1 MLPVTKFQWIGA
13 AFRRAVARE
22 VEGYMHFVLLAVVLL
37 VVIWSVTAHLISVE
51 ESAAEVNASL
61 SAREMM
67 ETYEAQMVRNLGA
80 IDQTLRTI
88 QYAYET
94 PLGGQG
100 KVFSLMELRQKGLL
114 PPSLVFD
121 IRLADRQGNIAMEMA
136 SGGTPALI
144 NVGAQAYF
152 LHHQQ
157 NNTGAAFVGRA
168 TRNPSN
174 GEWALQFSRRLNTA
188 DGSFDGIAILA
199 VDPGYF
205 TSGYEV
211 SRMHAQGVIALL
223 GPDGEFRVKR
233 SGDDV
238 SSGQTVDYA
247 AVTHGAFEEGGN
259 GVLLVSPWDGI
270 QRYTV
275 ARKLRGFPL
284 TALVGLSRE
293 EQLAPFY
300 QHRRTYLVEATIA
313 SVLLVAVV
321 AVLSRLNWQL
331 TKSRRRMRRIQE
343 TYYAASE
350 ASLDAFFV
358 LQSVRGENGLIN
370 DFIFSDTNARGEAL
384 TGCTKEALLGMSLR
398 AVFPLSV
405 ENGLLDDLIAVTQTG
420 SGRETEWNNAVPSL
434 PALPAEWLYRQI
446 VQVEDG
452 VVVIVRDISERKRL
466 ETKIHFQATHDTL
479 TGLPNRNLLR
489 ERLQNAIANAS
500 RFEHSVWV
508 MFIDLDRFKSI
519 NDTLGHKAGDIFLQS
534 VATRLQNEVRE
545 VDTVSRLGGDE
556 FVLVLPGTFDGG
568 VSSATAKRFMKIVS
582 EPIMI
587 EEREFHLSCSVGVAV
602 YPEDGTTPELL
613 IERADIA
620 MYRAK
625 ESGRNTFQFF
635 TAAMNERLV
644 ERLRLEA
651 DLRKAIER
659 NELVL
664 HYQPQVD
671 LVSGQIVGVEAL
683 IRWQHP
689 QLGMVSPLRF
699 IPVAEETGL
708 IGPIGD
714 WVIRTAVAQNMA
726 WQCSGYGQLRLAV
739 NLSAYQFE
747 QPELVESIA
756 AVLQEHAMESH
767 QLEIELT
774 ESMVMKDVESAIG
787 VLRNLKAL
795 GVKLSIDDFGTG
807 YSSLSYLKRFPID
820 VLKIDQSF
828 VRDIAVNSDDAAIVL
843 AIISLAHSLRLRVIA
858 EGVETASQLDFLRHH
873 GCDEIQGYHFSRPLP
888 AAELGQLLLQGKRL
902 PPTR

>member
-1 MLPVTKFQWIGA
+1 MLLVTKFQGISA
-13 AFRRAVARE
+13 ALRRAIASE
-22 VEGYMHFVLLAVVLL
+22 VVGYMHFVLLAVVLL

-51 ESAAEVNASL
+51 ESAAEGAASL
-61 SAREMM
+61 STREMM

-88 QYAYET
+88 KYAYET
-94 PLGGQG
+94 QRGGQG
-100 KVFSLMELRQKGLL
+100 KVFSLLELRQKGLL

-121 IRLADRQGNIAMEMA
+121 IRLADRQGDMA
-136 SGGTPALI
+136 IGWAGGGSLPLI
-144 NVGAQAYF
+144 NVADQAYF

-157 NNTGAAFVGRA
+157 NDTGAAFVGKA

-174 GEWALQFSRRLNTA
+174 GEWALQFSRRLNRA
-188 DGSFDGIAILA
+188 DGSFDGTAILA

-211 SRMHAQGVIALL
+211 SRLHAQGVIALL
-223 GPDGEFRVKR
+223 GSDGEFRVKR

-238 SSGQTVDYA
+238 SSGQAVDYA
-247 AVTHGAFEEGGN
+247 AATHGALKEGGN
-259 GVLLVSPWDGI
+259 AALLVSPWDGLE
-270 QRYTV
+270 RYTV
-275 ARKLRGFPL
+275 ARTLRGFPL
-284 TALVGLSRE
+284 TALVGLSRH

-300 QHRRTYLVEATIA
+300 QHRRTYLVEATVA
-313 SVLLVAVV
+313 SVLLIAIIAAV
-321 AVLSRLNWQL
+321 SRLNWQL
-331 TKSRRRMRRIQE
+331 TSSRRRMRRIQE
-343 TYYAASE
+343 TYYSASE

-358 LQSVRGENGLIN
+358 LRSVPDGYGLIT
-370 DFIFSDTNARGEAL
+370 DFVFSDSNARGEAL
-384 TGCTKEALLGMSLR
+384 TRITKGALLGMSLR
-398 AVFPLSV
+398 VVFPRSLN
-405 ENGLLDDLIAVTQTG
+405 NGLLDDLIAVAETG
-420 SGRETEWNNAVPSL
+420 NSRETEWNDADPS
-434 PALPAEWLYRQI
+434 LPAEWLYRQV

-452 VVVIVRDISERKRL
+452 AVVIVRDISERKRL

-479 TGLPNRNLLR
+479 TSLPNRHLLH
-489 ERLQNAIANAS
+489 ERLQNAIANAL

-519 NDTLGHKAGDIFLQS
+519 NDILGHKAGDIFLQS
-534 VATRLQNEVRE
+534 VAARLQTQARV
-545 VDTVSRLGGDE
+545 VDTVARLGGDE
-556 FVLVLPGTFDGG
+556 FVLVLPCTFEGG
-568 VSSATAKRFMKIVS
+568 ISSATAKRFMEIVS
-582 EPIMI
+582 EPILI
-587 EEREFHLSCSVGVAV
+587 EEREFKLSCSVGVAIF
-602 YPEDGTTPELL
+602 PDDGATPELL

-651 DLRKAIER
+651 DLRKAIVR
-659 NELVL
+659 NELIL

-671 LVSGQIVGVEAL
+671 LATDQIVGVEAL

-689 QLGMVSPLRF
+689 QLGMVSPVRF
-699 IPVAEETGL
+699 IPLAEETGL

-714 WVIRTAVAQNMA
+714 WVIRTAVAQNVA
-726 WQCSGYGQLRLAV
+726 WQCAGYGQLRLSV
-739 NLSAYQFE
+739 NLSAYQFG

-774 ESMVMKDVESAIG
+774 ESMVMKDVDRAIS

-820 VLKIDQSF
+820 ELKIDQSF
-828 VRDIAVNSDDAAIVL
+828 VQDIATNTDDAAIVL

-858 EGVETASQLDFLRHH
+858 EGVETASQLDFLRQH
-873 GCDEIQGYHFSRPLP
+873 GCDEMQGYHFSRPLP
-888 AAELGQLLLQGKRL
+888 AAELGKLLQQRKCLATAR
-902 PPTR
+902 